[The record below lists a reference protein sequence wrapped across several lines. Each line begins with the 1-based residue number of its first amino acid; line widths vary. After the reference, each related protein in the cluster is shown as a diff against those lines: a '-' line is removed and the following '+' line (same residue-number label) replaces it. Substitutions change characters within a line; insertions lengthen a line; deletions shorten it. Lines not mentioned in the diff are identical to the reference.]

1 MTERHADQGYRK
13 FWSTMKELKGK
24 ERIQHFVH
32 YYGKYTII
40 AILLLAMFGNML
52 YEMLR
57 PKPDVILS
65 GTAVNVHV
73 SVDMEKR
80 LTEDVFPY
88 VGGEDH
94 EKQEVTLLPNQVSA
108 GEPHLLSALQT
119 KVFAGEYH
127 YALMDQTALDLMSS
141 MQAFPELALL
151 LPEEKLARWEGRF
164 ISVEAENGIT
174 PIAIDITGT
183 PLAAGCTFNGD
194 RIFLAFPVNMDT
206 MQVVEPFYDYLIEQG
221 LLDLP

>member
-1 MTERHADQGYRK
+1 MREGHADQGHRK
-13 FWSTMKELKGK
+13 LWSTLKELKGK
-24 ERIQHFVH
+24 ERIEHFLY
-32 YYGKYTII
+32 YYGKYTLI
-40 AILLLAMFGNML
+40 AVLLLVMFGNLLYDML
-52 YEMLR
+52 K
-57 PKPDVILS
+57 PKPEVILS

-73 SVDMEKR
+73 SVEMEKR

-88 VGGEDH
+88 MGGEDH
-94 EKQEVTLLPNQVSA
+94 EKQEVTLLPNQVSQA
-108 GEPHLLSALQT
+108 ELHMLSALQT

-127 YALMDQTALDLMSS
+127 YALMDQTALDLMIS

-174 PIAIDITGT
+174 PVAIDITGT
-183 PLAAGCTFNGD
+183 PLAAGCSYSGD
-194 RIFLAFPVNMDT
+194 RIFLAFPVNVDT
-206 MQVVEPFYDYLIEQG
+206 MQAVEPFYDYLIEQG